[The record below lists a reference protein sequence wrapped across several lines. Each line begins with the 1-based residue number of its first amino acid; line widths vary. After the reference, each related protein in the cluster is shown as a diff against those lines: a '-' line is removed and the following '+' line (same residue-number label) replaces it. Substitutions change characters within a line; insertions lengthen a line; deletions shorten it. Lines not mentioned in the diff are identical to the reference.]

1 MLKLYIAI
9 DKTLENT
16 KRKANNNNNSSS
28 SNSTTQVIWSVTVC
42 VTPLIHSCNNSEY
55 S

>member
-1 MLKLYIAI
+1 MLKLSLQLIKLLKI
-9 DKTLENT
+9 QKEKQIIITIVVV
-16 KRKANNNNNSSS
+16 
-28 SNSTTQVIWSVTVC
+28 STTQVIWSVTVC